1 MKQLLI
7 PALFILAGC
16 ASQPSESD
24 YCRSVGVDPGHPE
37 YANCTAYYFQQEA
50 AFAADRAVCDRQAD
64 ATYPKTLY
72 SRPTSFPVRSYGPR
86 FGFGAGPFGY
96 SHGGFAHTEMV
107 HVGADYQQIAE
118 VDRLRMSIIQPCMQT
133 RGWQSGA
140 TWQAGRIVS
149 ARAVPITPLPWR
161 K

>member
-1 MKQLLI
+1 MKHLLI
-7 PALFILAGC
+7 SALLVVAGC
-16 ASQPSESD
+16 ASQPTESD
-24 YCRSVGVDPGHPE
+24 YCRSLGVDSGHPE
-37 YANCTAYYFQQEA
+37 YANCTGYYFQQEA
-50 AFAADRAVCDRQAD
+50 AFAADRAVCDQQAE
-64 ATYPKTLY
+64 ATYPKSLY

-96 SHGGFAHTEMV
+96 SHGGFSRTEMV

-118 VDRLRMSIIQPCMQT
+118 VDRLRMSIIQPCMQK

-140 TWQAGRIVS
+140 TWQAGRIAPVK
-149 ARAVPITPLPWR
+149 AVTTKPLPWR